1 MVQLDDDLK
10 EALRQIPEK
19 EKDKLIFRL
28 LKHDLVLMERLRFE
42 LIPECDVEELRE
54 RLKEKTDKFFK
65 KLYTNPDRNLDSE
78 DLYYYMR
85 DMSGRINHHLNV
97 TKDKYG
103 EIELSIYLLQ
113 SALKAFQ
120 FNELD
125 RLKYGNY
132 KFCQYVINKS
142 MKILLLLLKLNPDL
156 RVDFRDELLDLKSL
170 LADSKVIMNGAKEN
184 EFDISWL
191 DLDYLPDDLH
201 HIYKEARTRGLFR

>member
-1 MVQLDDDLK
+1 MVQLDEELK
-10 EALRQIPEK
+10 EALKQLPEK

-42 LIPECDVEELRE
+42 LIPDCGIEELRE
-54 RLKEKTDKFFK
+54 RLKQKTDKFFK
-65 KLYTNPDRNLDSE
+65 IFYTNPDRPIGGE

-103 EIELSIYLLQ
+103 EIELNIYLLHA
-113 SALKAFQ
+113 ALKAFQ

-132 KFCQYVINKS
+132 KFCQYTINKS
-142 MKILLLLLKLNPDL
+142 MRVLLLLLKLNADL
-156 RVDFRDELLDLKSL
+156 RVDFREELMGIQTIFQTSSLLLSFAKQNEFELSWFDLDHLSDELPL
-170 LADSKVIMNGAKEN
+170 
-184 EFDISWL
+184 
-191 DLDYLPDDLH
+191 
-201 HIYKEARTRGLFR
+201 IYKEARARGLYK